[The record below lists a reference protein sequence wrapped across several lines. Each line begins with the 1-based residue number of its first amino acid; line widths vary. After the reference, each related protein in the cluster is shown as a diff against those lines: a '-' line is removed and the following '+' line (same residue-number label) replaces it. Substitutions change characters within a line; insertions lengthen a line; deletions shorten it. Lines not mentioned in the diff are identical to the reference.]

1 MCDKNEKSL
10 NFHQMEIDE
19 RILKG
24 IAKLGWIRPTL
35 IQEKAIPL
43 LLEGKDVLVR
53 ARTGSGKT
61 AAFLIPIIQK
71 ILLSKQSS
79 NIQKISVVI
88 LVPSKDLCHQT
99 VKVMNDLT
107 IKCDRLIRY
116 VDLSAKM
123 DKTALKHM
131 LTERPDIIVST
142 PAKIANELREGNLN
156 IKESL
161 HTLIIDEADLMFSF
175 GFENDLKSLLKYF
188 PSVYQSILSSATL
201 EKDVISLKKIVLH
214 NPITLKLEE
223 PDMAP
228 ASQLS
233 HYHILAEELDK
244 AAVLYTLFKLQLIKG
259 KSIIFVNSI
268 DRCYRLKLFLEQF
281 AIRACI
287 LNSELPVNVRCH
299 TVNQFNQGLYDIIIA
314 SDEIHILDPKVKL
327 RRQQKRT
334 MMKQIPKQIDAEAGV
349 SRGIDFQFV
358 SNVINF
364 DFPEN
369 VNAYIHRAGRTA
381 RGNSVGNVL
390 SFVNAEEKPYLYKVH
405 EYLKTGLATEED
417 IMKNYSFKME
427 EVEPFRYRA
436 RDAWRSVTKFSIR
449 ETRIKEIKTELMN
462 SEKLKS
468 FFDEN
473 PRDLQ
478 ALRHD
483 RTLHTIKIQ
492 EHLSSVPEYI
502 LPNSLRH
509 ITGISTGVSKK
520 SHSSS
525 KKRSNEVIK
534 NPLMV
539 AGIDYAKKRRA

>member
-462 SEKLKS
+462 SEKLK
-468 FFDEN
+468 
-473 PRDLQ
+473 
-478 ALRHD
+478 
-483 RTLHTIKIQ
+483 
-492 EHLSSVPEYI
+492 
-502 LPNSLRH
+502 
-509 ITGISTGVSKK
+509 
-520 SHSSS
+520 
-525 KKRSNEVIK
+525 
-534 NPLMV
+534 
-539 AGIDYAKKRRA
+539 